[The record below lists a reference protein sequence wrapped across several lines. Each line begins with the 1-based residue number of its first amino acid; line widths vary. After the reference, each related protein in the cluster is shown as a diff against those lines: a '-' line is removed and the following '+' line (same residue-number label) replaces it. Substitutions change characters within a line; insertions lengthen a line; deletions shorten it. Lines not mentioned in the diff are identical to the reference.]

1 MRNRA
6 LPGVAPAALLALV
19 ASCASAGEVTPD
31 ARPPAD
37 GPRAADAPPIDAP
50 PVNVCPS
57 ALTCQA
63 PTMLGSVSGDTGN
76 QMLTAMGHQS
86 AWFRVRVTEDH
97 SAVGG
102 VALSMTAR
110 LTSPPGVDFDVF
122 VYLNASSDAVECSTT
137 TGMPM
142 TNGNVNQVYALWG
155 ELGPFSNGSDDDR
168 WVSIEVRPVSGTC
181 SPSATW
187 QLVVEGNT

>member
-6 LPGVAPAALLALV
+6 LAGVAPAALLALV

-37 GPRAADAPPIDAP
+37 GPRTPEGPPIDAP

-86 AWFRVRVTEDH
+86 AWFRVRITEDY
-97 SAVGG
+97 SDVDG
-102 VALSMTAR
+102 VALSLTAR

-122 VYLNASSDAVECSTT
+122 VYLNQGNDAVECSTT
-137 TGMPM
+137 SGT
-142 TNGNVNQVYALWG
+142 TTTSGNVNQTRAVWG
-155 ELGPFSNGSDDDR
+155 ETGPFSNGSADDR
-168 WVSIEVRPVSGTC
+168 WVSIEVRPISGTC